1 MSLKFAA
8 LGGLVSLSPLGAAA
22 RADDQA
28 RNSGSAGSYQP
39 ILISLGWW
47 NGGAVRERPAAG
59 VLQLFRHKAA
69 RVFATR

>member
-8 LGGLVSLSPLGAAA
+8 LGGLVSLSPLGAAT
-22 RADDQA
+22 RADHQT

-47 NGGAVRERPAAG
+47 RGAARETRGRGVAAVPA
-59 VLQLFRHKAA
+59 KAA
-69 RVFATR
+69 NCPSN

>member
-8 LGGLVSLSPLGAAA
+8 LGDLVSLSPLGAAA
-22 RADDQA
+22 RADDQT

-47 NGGAVRERPAAG
+47 SGAARREKPAAG
-59 VLQLFRHKAA
+59 VLQLFLNKAA
-69 RVFATR
+69 NCPSN